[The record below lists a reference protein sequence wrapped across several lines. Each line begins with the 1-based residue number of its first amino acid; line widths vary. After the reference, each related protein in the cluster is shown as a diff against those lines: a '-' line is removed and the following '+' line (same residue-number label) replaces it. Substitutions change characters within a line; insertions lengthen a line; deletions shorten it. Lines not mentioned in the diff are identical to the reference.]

1 MSDVRSVPNRLETV
15 FETTYWDYRLNLIFR
30 NNVRNNKSI
39 KENIRKIF
47 ELLRHIYWNICEKT
61 NEIEN

>member
-47 ELLRHIYWNICEKT
+47 ELLRHIY
-61 NEIEN
+61 